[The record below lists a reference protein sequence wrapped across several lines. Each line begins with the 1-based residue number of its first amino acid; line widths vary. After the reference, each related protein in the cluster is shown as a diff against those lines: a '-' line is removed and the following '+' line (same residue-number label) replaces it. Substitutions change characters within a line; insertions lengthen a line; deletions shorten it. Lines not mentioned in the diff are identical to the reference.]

1 MRPSQRGVWMATA
14 VVALCAVL
22 GGVYG
27 NRVQATVAGGSDI
40 QQAVQNFTKVYAI
53 IEQNYADPIDPER
66 VLFQGAIPGML
77 RSLDP
82 HSGFFDPRAFSLL
95 REDQSGHYYGV
106 GIGGAAGR
114 PHHRAGA
121 FRGLA

>member
-1 MRPSQRGVWMATA
+1 MMRPSQRGVWLAAA

-40 QQAVQNFTKVYAI
+40 QQAGQKFPKVYAI
-53 IEQNYADPIDPER
+53 IEQNDADPIAHER

-95 REDQSGHYYGV
+95 RGEQSGHYYGV
-106 GIGGAAGR
+106 GTQVAPRGR
-114 PHHRAGA
+114 
-121 FRGLA
+121 